1 MDNSK
6 IEISS
11 ELFLSARN
19 ENIQSTKI
27 ILVESEQRNDYLS
40 NQIIS
45 AEGSYYL
52 CFYFSN
58 PLCLLSPLII
68 RISADRVR
76 RIKHEVTSANEGLMI
91 YLDSNDSEIQ
101 FNLAIGNATRFD
113 SIRYYLEIYENKM
126 KLKIKVEAGCYSEGI
141 VSDNFISL
149 DIGLNHGLNI
159 YDEKCTLE
167 FEGGKIGEAKSVYE
181 AIQLMKE
188 VSQNDT
194 ANDEISS
201 L

>member
-141 VSDNFISL
+141 VSDNFNL
-149 DIGLNHGLNI
+149 LNVDPNNGKNM
-159 YDEKCTLE
+159 YDESFTLH
-167 FEGGKIGEAKSVYE
+167 FKGVNDDKAMSAYE
-181 AIQLMKE
+181 KVLLIQDMDKY
-188 VSQNDT
+188 
-194 ANDEISS
+194 AG
-201 L
+201 

>member
-52 CFYFSN
+52 CFYFSS

-68 RISADRVR
+68 RISAGRVR
-76 RIKHEVTSANEGLMI
+76 KIKHEVTSANEGLMI

-141 VSDNFISL
+141 ESDNFNL
-149 DIGLNHGLNI
+149 LNVDPNNGKNM
-159 YDEKCTLE
+159 YDESFTLH
-167 FEGGKIGEAKSVYE
+167 FKGVNDDKAMSAYE
-181 AIQLMKE
+181 KVLLIQDMDKY
-188 VSQNDT
+188 
-194 ANDEISS
+194 AG
-201 L
+201 